1 MLSLSDCL
9 LAPCQIPAFKWVVRD
24 NLLPAS
30 KEGQGH
36 YRRVNGQVWAAFCDM
51 YKGSGPAIRY
61 VRARA
66 LLAFWQRV
74 WHVFARALL
83 PPFLNILVCL

>member
-1 MLSLSDCL
+1 M
-9 LAPCQIPAFKWVVRD
+9 VRD
-24 NLLPAS
+24 NLLPAN

-61 VRARA
+61 VSAACARA
-66 LLAFWQRV
+66 LSELLAR
-74 WHVFARALL
+74 HACRVFAGARYTP
-83 PPFLNILVCL
+83 PPFVISFYV